1 MWIRYTDKAWFGQED
16 LSQVAVTLTT
26 GGTPERP
33 DTPPMVA
40 LIVLGVYDAGASD
53 DEAQQRTMR
62 GTTMA
67 FMMGRAVVE
76 DYAAF
81 RKVFDDAEEMR
92 QAAGALNSAV
102 YQSVDDPNEVIIRIE
117 FPTAD
122 AAKAFSTSQVLRDA
136 MQKAGLQGPPRI
148 LIVNET

>member
-1 MWIRYTDKAWFGQED
+1 
-16 LSQVAVTLTT
+16 
-26 GGTPERP
+26 
-33 DTPPMVA
+33 
-40 LIVLGVYDAGASD
+40 
-53 DEAQQRTMR
+53 
-62 GTTMA
+62 MA

-92 QAAGALNSAV
+92 QAAGALNSTV

>member
-1 MWIRYTDKAWFGQED
+1 MLA
-16 LSQVAVTLTT
+16 L
-26 GGTPERP
+26 
-33 DTPPMVA
+33 PMMKHNN
-40 LIVLGVYDAGASD
+40 
-53 DEAQQRTMR
+53 AQQ
-62 GTTMA
+62 GGITMA
-67 FMMGRAVVE
+67 HMFGRANVE